1 MTNDVKQLTLLV
13 VCHERLG
20 QGLPDGV
27 DLSNATTSLHP
38 DPDVNIGESVLAQK
52 QDRFL
57 KLVLQGLR
65 LNLDEGKTT
74 SFKIGKH
81 GNSTVRIIIQDT

>member
-1 MTNDVKQLTLLV
+1 MV

-38 DPDVNIGESVLAQK
+38 DPDVNIGKTVLAQK

-57 KLVLQGLR
+57 KLILQGLG

-74 SFKIGKH
+74 SFKIGKPGH
-81 GNSTVRIIIQDT
+81 STVTIPIQDT